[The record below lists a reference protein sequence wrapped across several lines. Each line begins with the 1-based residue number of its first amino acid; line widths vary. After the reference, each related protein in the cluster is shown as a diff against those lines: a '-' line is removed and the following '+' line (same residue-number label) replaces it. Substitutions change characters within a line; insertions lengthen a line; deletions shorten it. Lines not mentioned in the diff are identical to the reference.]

1 MQDLIIILNAL
12 YELTEV
18 EEINFAKGLVLSY
31 EDGNDLGLLKNAAEL
46 AFSENNAKPDFLV
59 SDRFQKRGDLENT
72 YLQILLDFLE
82 DEDKRM
88 NLSISEFRDIK
99 GILNSEDDSQTD
111 FFKDLSYLILKA
123 TPNANQFSLLR
134 EGLTGFKKNK
144 SKALS
149 DLLKFFNRDRNLESL
164 EELRK
169 ALMHLPNIK
178 DFLNYFLKFLSLKT
192 NRPVFHDLRKALSD
206 IDISILVPALSH
218 GQIQSKKWLLEE
230 WSKIQD
236 EPINMTYVLG
246 GWLGILPLMHFE
258 TSYTLSKKFRNFDI
272 DPKAIQFSER
282 ICKHLVQDDWKYKG
296 VVMDLYEMKY
306 DLTEYETTK
315 ADGSIEKFVE
325 RADVIINTSCEHL
338 DDFELWLSKIP
349 FGTRLILQSNNFFAE
364 PTHVNCVESLQ
375 AFKEQAH
382 LSDLQFSGTLDL
394 NHYQRFMLIGVR

>member
-31 EDGNDLGLLKNAAEL
+31 EDGNDLGLLKNGAEL
-46 AFSENNAKPDFLV
+46 AFSENNATSDFLV

-72 YLQILLDFLE
+72 YLQIFLDFLCDNE
-82 DEDKRM
+82 SQVT
-88 NLSISEFRDIK
+88 LSIPEFRT
-99 GILNSEDDSQTD
+99 LMNQVAPTEDQKTWS
-111 FFKDLSYLILKA
+111 FKDLSHSLAKISSASDRFY
-123 TPNANQFSLLR
+123 LLR
-134 EGLTGFKKNK
+134 ESILGINKDK

-149 DLLKFFNRDRNLESL
+149 DLVKFANFSKNSEAL

-178 DFLNYFLKFLSLKT
+178 DFLNYFLKFLNLKT
-192 NRPVFHDLRKALSD
+192 DRPVFHDLRKALSD

-236 EPINMTYVLG
+236 EPIDMSYVLG

-258 TSYTLSKKFRNFDI
+258 KSYNLSKKFRNFDI

-296 VVMDLYEMKY
+296 VVMDLYEMNY
-306 DLTEYETTK
+306 ELTEYETAK
-315 ADGSIEKFVE
+315 ADGSMEKFVE

-364 PTHVNCVESLQ
+364 PTHVNCVGSLQ

-394 NHYQRFMLIGVR
+394 NHYQRFMLIGIR